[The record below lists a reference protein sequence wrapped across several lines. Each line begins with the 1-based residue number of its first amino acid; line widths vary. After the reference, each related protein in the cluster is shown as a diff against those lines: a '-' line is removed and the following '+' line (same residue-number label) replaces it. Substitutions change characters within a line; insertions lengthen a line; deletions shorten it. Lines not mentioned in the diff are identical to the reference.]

1 MKQQSLK
8 CVDARHLVHLS
19 VGDDTQ
25 TDEEQQLTEHLHVCS
40 DCRAYH
46 AGMVDAMHVL
56 ERVRDDDLTDMRSTS
71 VWPGLSAKLKARR
84 ATETIPE
91 RRRFNVSVAALC
103 ACSLMLALV
112 TAVQSLPSNDVDPF
126 ANLSVIPATNVGF
139 PTGQMPNGLSATQ
152 APSAQASTA
161 QLVSMRRSDGTIVF
175 VDPVSRR
182 MYVPNMIPRAAD
194 GQELN
199 F

>member
-1 MKQQSLK
+1 MKMQTLK

-19 VGDDTQ
+19 VGDDTLS
-25 TDEEQQLTEHLHVCS
+25 DEEQQLTEHLHGCS

-46 AGMVDAMHVL
+46 AGMMDAMHVL
-56 ERVRDDDLTDMRSTS
+56 ERVRDDVPDDIPTRSI
-71 VWPGLSAKLKARR
+71 WPGLASQLKSRQA
-84 ATETIPE
+84 AETVPE

-112 TAVQSLPSNDVDPF
+112 TAVQNLPSNDPDPF
-126 ANLSVIPATNVGF
+126 ANLSVMPATNVRFQNGQRPGSQSLQSPSVPQLIRVPQPNGTF
-139 PTGQMPNGLSATQ
+139 VLMDSSTGQ
-152 APSAQASTA
+152 
-161 QLVSMRRSDGTIVF
+161 V
-175 VDPVSRR
+175 
-182 MYVPNMIPRAAD
+182 YVPNMIPAAD

>member
-1 MKQQSLK
+1 MKNQTLK

-25 TDEEQQLTEHLHVCS
+25 PDEEQQLSEHLHVCS

-56 ERVRDDDLTDMRSTS
+56 ERVRDDVPADMPAKSI
-71 VWPGLSAKLKARR
+71 WPGMAAQLKARR
-84 ATETIPE
+84 AAETVPE

-103 ACSLMLALV
+103 ACSLLLALV
-112 TAVQSLPSNDVDPF
+112 TAVQNLPSYDPDPF
-126 ANLSVIPATNVGF
+126 ANLSVMPATNVSFQNGRQWLNDQNRQPLQLLPVRQDDGTVVF
-139 PTGQMPNGLSATQ
+139 VDASTGQM
-152 APSAQASTA
+152 
-161 QLVSMRRSDGTIVF
+161 F
-175 VDPVSRR
+175 
-182 MYVPNMIPRAAD
+182 VPNMIPTAAD
-194 GQELN
+194 GKELN